1 MVLGSLFRFPLPLGQ
16 EHAVSGPC
24 RPRHCAAGLQRPLNH
39 PVVPQHCW
47 EQAPHPG
54 GAEHGQPTTGHT
66 ALTRAL
72 ERARPLGAPP
82 FLKLR
87 WALLLRV
94 GFLYCA
100 GWGLLSSSGATVHGL
115 SCPAARGAL
124 LGHGRAHV
132 LRTARQVSTPGPPG
146 TPRAPFLE
154 VGLGDRW
161 GGASVAPGKGLGRKE
176 RTGFTVRAWVLVL
189 SVPRGAPCCHPVSSS
204 GK

>member
-24 RPRHCAAGLQRPLNH
+24 HPRHCTAGLQRPLHH

-72 ERARPLGAPP
+72 ERARPP

-100 GWGLLSSSGATVHGL
+100 GWGLLSSSPAQEPRCTGSAVLQHVGPCWATEEPMSSAL
-115 SCPAARGAL
+115 RGRFQPL
-124 LGHGRAHV
+124 DHQER
-132 LRTARQVSTPGPPG
+132 PW
-146 TPRAPFLE
+146 APFLK
-154 VGLGDRW
+154 VGLGDWW

-189 SVPRGAPCCHPVSSS
+189 SVPRGAPCCHPVSAS